1 MEEILKRIQTLQIRA
16 LHKNINCDVS
26 LSLTAAEPYIEVR
39 LNYFRV
45 DDIEE
50 QRVLNTKLIL
60 GSNSALITKK
70 IKSIEKFIN
79 DIE

>member
-1 MEEILKRIQTLQIRA
+1 MEEILKRIQALQINA

-26 LSLTAAEPYIEVR
+26 LSLTGPEPYIEVR

-60 GSNSALITKK
+60 CSGSALITKK